1 MELSRYYLN
10 QQFLKLKAYFHK
22 YDPSNFS
29 LLYALKACVGL
40 GICLLL
46 SHFIIDTRY
55 IIFSVLSCVFI
66 FYMNN
71 FNSVGI
77 KKILYL
83 AAFTF
88 FGCLFALIVPF
99 LIKLGFFI
107 AIPAFIW
114 IFLVIFSGA
123 ISQDALKIGIYV
135 TLLLMAM
142 LITASLNNFDSK
154 EVFYAT
160 LVGSC
165 VATIFRT
172 FAFYT
177 YGGFTRRSFIMLLN
191 DLIYISENITNDK
204 YEVWQNLF
212 VTRINE
218 FKRLFES
225 KSVNIKDSSL
235 IRHQEMAMFYLLK
248 CEEIGLALVSL
259 RTFFKQNSTNTH
271 IKNIQNEII
280 YNLEELK
287 KIFKD
292 EKVNLKSF
300 YLDRLK
306 QLNTLPILCTLV
318 EVLYYKLE
326 LFKQGG
332 AKQLVLKPKDKKIT
346 FDTIKEKFNLDNKY
360 FKFSIKVALAT
371 SFSLFLAIFFKI
383 DHGIWI
389 AMGVFTL
396 FKETINSTTIN
407 NKETIYA
414 ALIGFALGLLIIFFI
429 HSKLLFLI
437 LFLSYFACIYFKH
450 FPYFIATIF
459 IMLNLAILFASLGL
473 DYERLLAYRLLD
485 FLIAFVIV
493 YFFSLLWPSKS
504 EDDIKPTLKIAIL
517 NLMNFLTSIIKKEDY
532 LTCEN
537 QILLNIKSLKNIL
550 YESRTKHNKV
560 EHIRLLESVLEMNN
574 LCISL
579 NDYIYSKHN
588 KVQLKEQSDIMILIT
603 RFKMMDNISN
613 DLPYYF
619 YDEVEDK
626 ILSNDERIRYFIN
639 QISKRQ
645 DVVYKYL
652 INNQN

>member
-1 MELSRYYLN
+1 MEKSKIYLIN
-10 QQFLKLKAYFHK
+10 LFQYLKAYFHK

-29 LLYALKACVGL
+29 LLYAIKACIGL
-40 GICLLL
+40 AICLIIT
-46 SHFIIDTRY
+46 HFTIQSNY
-55 IIFSVLSCVFI
+55 IIFSVLACVFI

-71 FNSVGI
+71 LNSVGI

-83 AAFTF
+83 LAFAF
-88 FGCLFALIVPF
+88 FGCFFALIVPY
-99 LIKLGFFI
+99 LIKLDVFM
-107 AIPAFIW
+107 AIPSFIW
-114 IFLVIFSGA
+114 IFAVIFSGA
-123 ISQDALKIGIYV
+123 ISQDALKVGIYV
-135 TLLLMAM
+135 TLLAMAM
-142 LITASLNNFDSK
+142 LISASLNSFDSL
-154 EVFYAT
+154 EVFCAT
-160 LVGSC
+160 LIGSC

-191 DLIYISENITNDK
+191 DLIYMSENMTNNN
-204 YEVWQNLF
+204 YEMWQNLF

-248 CEEIGLALVSL
+248 CEEIALALFSL
-259 RTFFKQNSTNTH
+259 RTFFKQNSKNAH

-300 YLDRLK
+300 CLDRLK

-332 AKQLVLKPKDKKIT
+332 AKQLILKPKDKKIT
-346 FDTIKEKFNLDNKY
+346 VKTILEKFHFDNKY

-371 SFSLFLAIFFKI
+371 SFSLFLALFFKI

-389 AMGVFTL
+389 AMGVFTM

-407 NKETIYA
+407 NKETIFA
-414 ALIGFALGLLIIFFI
+414 ALIGFALGLLIIFSI
-429 HSKLLFLI
+429 HSKLIFVV

-473 DYERLLAYRLLD
+473 DYERLLVFRLID
-485 FLIAFVIV
+485 FIVAFFIV
-493 YFFSLLWPSKS
+493 YAFSYLWPSKS
-504 EDDIKPTLKIAIL
+504 EDDIKPTLKDAIN
-517 NLMNFLTSIIKKEDY
+517 NLKDFLSSVIKKEDY
-532 LTCEN
+532 LNYEN
-537 QILLNIKSLKNIL
+537 KILLNIKSLKNLL
-550 YESRTKHNKV
+550 YESRNKHNKIGQ
-560 EHIRLLESVLEMNN
+560 IRLLEAVLEMNN

-579 NDYIYSKHN
+579 NDYLYSKYN
-588 KVQLKEQSDIMILIT
+588 KIQLKEQSDIGILIT
-603 RFKMMDNISN
+603 RFKMMENISN

-619 YDEVEDK
+619 YDEVADK
-626 ILSNDERIRYFIN
+626 ILSNDERIKYFIN

-645 DVVYKYL
+645 DIVYKYL
-652 INNQN
+652 IDS